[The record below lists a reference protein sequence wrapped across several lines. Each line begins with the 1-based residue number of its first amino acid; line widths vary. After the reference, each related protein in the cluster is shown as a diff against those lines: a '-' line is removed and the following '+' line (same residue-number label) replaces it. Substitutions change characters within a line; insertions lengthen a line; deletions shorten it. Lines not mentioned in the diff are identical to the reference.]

1 MNNKIIIWSFVLLL
15 ITSCTSCNDEN
26 ISVDNNIY
34 WRNKI
39 CGKKLIFDDGVG
51 YPVYKNTVVFHSTP
65 EPWGDIR
72 ESILH
77 GLDTETGKEK
87 WRLTNADFA
96 QKKSLVFNNI
106 FGTFQSNNI
115 LVASDDVNTA
125 KNESID
131 KYERYI
137 FGIDIDKGKVLW
149 VTPFPN
155 EYRAMGNMIK
165 GTGRFTYVNANNY
178 NKCSLLKVNIETGE
192 LTSAIDVVS
201 NVDLPEE
208 INALNPEFA
217 GFYFTDIYQNS
228 DGDDMVALSLMPYIP
243 DKPYMS
249 VLYVYNLTKKSK
261 VYTTTVT
268 MDGSNFWIYQ
278 LNGKLVMGSQKTAY
292 CYDAFENKK
301 YWEKSVVLNDGV
313 GFGSGNDEILQVMAY
328 DNLALI
334 FCVDRL
340 VCFDINTGAL
350 KYNVIASHAQAKIVD
365 GVMYNQDDNDLVMR
379 DVYTGKVLKRYATGL
394 NEEGFARTRPNVVDG
409 RVYIHSYT
417 HAYCIKAWGK

>member
-1 MNNKIIIWSFVLLL
+1 MLLVS
-15 ITSCTSCNDEN
+15 SCTSCKDD
-26 ISVDNNIY
+26 ISLDKDVY
-34 WRNKI
+34 WKNKI
-39 CGKKLIFDDGVG
+39 CGEKLIFDDGVG
-51 YPVYKNTVVFHSTP
+51 YPVYKNIVVFHSTP
-65 EPWGDIR
+65 EPWSDTR
-72 ESILH
+72 ESILY

-96 QKKSLVFNNI
+96 PKKNLEFNNI

-115 LVASDDVNTA
+115 LIASDDVNTA
-125 KNESID
+125 RNESVE

-137 FGIDIDKGKVLW
+137 FSIDIEEGEVLW

-165 GTGRFTYVNANNY
+165 GDGEYAFVNANNY
-178 NKCSLLKVNIETGE
+178 NKCSLLKVNTETGE
-192 LTSAIDVVS
+192 LSSAIDVVS
-201 NVDLPEE
+201 NVDLPED

-217 GFYFTDIYQNS
+217 GFYFTDIYQNN
-228 DGDDMVALSLMPYIP
+228 DGDDIVALSLMPYIA
-243 DKPYMS
+243 DEPYMS
-249 VLYVYNLTKKSK
+249 VLYVYNLTRRSK
-261 VYTTTVT
+261 IYTTTVT

-278 LNGKLVMGSQKTAY
+278 LNGKLVMGSQKTAF

-340 VCFDINTGAL
+340 VCFDIDNGVL
-350 KYNVIASHAQAKIVD
+350 KYNVLASHAQAKIVD
-365 GVMYNQDDNDLVMR
+365 GVIYNEDDSDLVMR

-394 NEEGFARTRPNVVDG
+394 SEEGFARTRPNVVDG
-409 RVYIHSYT
+409 KVYIHSYT

>member
-1 MNNKIIIWSFVLLL
+1 M
-15 ITSCTSCNDEN
+15 
-26 ISVDNNIY
+26 
-34 WRNKI
+34 
-39 CGKKLIFDDGVG
+39 IFDDGVG

-65 EPWGDIR
+65 EPWGDFR
-72 ESILH
+72 ESILY

-87 WRLTNADFA
+87 WRLTNADFIP
-96 QKKSLVFNNI
+96 KKSLNFICN
-106 FGTFQSNNI
+106 FGTYQKENI
-115 LVASDDVNTA
+115 LIACDDVNVA
-125 KNESID
+125 MYPNG
-131 KYERYI
+131 ERYI
-137 FGIDIDKGKVLW
+137 YGIDIEKGKVIW
-149 VTPFPN
+149 VTPLPS
-155 EYRAMGNMIK
+155 EYREIGHTIRGAGK
-165 GTGRFTYVNANNY
+165 YAYVNAVSNT
-178 NKCSLLKVNIETGE
+178 KSSLLRVNIETGE
-192 LTSAIDVVS
+192 LTSAIDVIS
-201 NVDLPEE
+201 TIDLPDE
-208 INALNPEFA
+208 IIALNPIFS
-217 GFYFTDIYQNS
+217 GFYFTDIYKNA
-228 DGDDMVALSLMPYIP
+228 DGDEMVALSLMPDLP
-243 DKPYMS
+243 DTPLMS

-417 HAYCIKAWGK
+417 DAYCIKAWGR

>member
-1 MNNKIIIWSFVLLL
+1 MNVKIVFICIYILLL
-15 ITSCTSCNDEN
+15 SSCTSCKDDN
-26 ISVDNNIY
+26 ISLDNNIY

-65 EPWGDIR
+65 EPWGDIQ

-87 WRLTNADFA
+87 WRLTNADFEP
-96 QKKSLVFNNI
+96 KKDLRFYNT
-106 FGTFQSNNI
+106 FGTYQRDNI
-115 LVASDDVNTA
+115 LVASDEVYTPTRP
-125 KNESID
+125 KG
-131 KYERYI
+131 ERYI
-137 FGIDIDKGKVLW
+137 YGIDIEKGKVLW
-149 VTPFPN
+149 ITTMPI
-155 EYRAMGNMIK
+155 EYIRMGDLIRGAGK
-165 GTGRFTYVNANNY
+165 YAYVNADNHT
-178 NKCSLLKVNIETGE
+178 KSSLLRVDIETGE
-192 LTSAIDVVS
+192 LTSAIDVIS
-201 NVDLPEE
+201 TIDLPDE
-208 INALNPEFA
+208 IIALNPIFS
-217 GFYFTDIYQNS
+217 GFYFTDIYMNA
-228 DGDDMVALSLMPYIP
+228 DGDEMVALSLMPDLP
-243 DKPYMS
+243 DTPLMS

-261 VYTTTVT
+261 VYTTTIT

-278 LNGKLVMGSQKTAY
+278 LNGKLVMGSQKTAF
-292 CYDAFENKK
+292 CYNAFENKK

-379 DVYTGKVLKRYATGL
+379 DVYTGKVLKRYATGI

-417 HAYCIKAWGK
+417 HAYCIKAWGR

>member
-1 MNNKIIIWSFVLLL
+1 MNTKIVIVCFYVLLL
-15 ITSCTSCNDEN
+15 SSCTSCNDDN
-26 ISVDNNIY
+26 ISLDNNIY

-65 EPWGDIR
+65 EPWGDFR
-72 ESILH
+72 ESILY

-87 WRLTNADFA
+87 WRLTNADFIP
-96 QKKSLVFNNI
+96 KKSLNFICN
-106 FGTFQSNNI
+106 FGTYQKENI
-115 LVASDDVNTA
+115 LIACDDVNVA
-125 KNESID
+125 MYPNG
-131 KYERYI
+131 ERYI
-137 FGIDIDKGKVLW
+137 YGIDIEKGKVIW
-149 VTPFPN
+149 VTPLPS
-155 EYRAMGNMIK
+155 EYREIGHTIRGAGK
-165 GTGRFTYVNANNY
+165 YAYVNAVSNT
-178 NKCSLLKVNIETGE
+178 KSSLLRVNIETGE
-192 LTSAIDVVS
+192 LTSAIDVIS
-201 NVDLPEE
+201 TIDLPDE
-208 INALNPEFA
+208 IIALNPIFS
-217 GFYFTDIYQNS
+217 GFYFTDIYKNA
-228 DGDDMVALSLMPYIP
+228 DGDEMVALSLMPDLP
-243 DKPYMS
+243 DTPLMS

-417 HAYCIKAWGK
+417 DAYCIKAWGR

>member
-1 MNNKIIIWSFVLLL
+1 M
-15 ITSCTSCNDEN
+15 
-26 ISVDNNIY
+26 
-34 WRNKI
+34 
-39 CGKKLIFDDGVG
+39 IFDDGVG

-65 EPWGDIR
+65 EPWGDFR
-72 ESILH
+72 ESILY

-87 WRLTNADFA
+87 WRLTNADFIP
-96 QKKSLVFNNI
+96 KKSLNFICN
-106 FGTFQSNNI
+106 FGTYQKENI
-115 LVASDDVNTA
+115 LIACDDVNVA
-125 KNESID
+125 MYPNG
-131 KYERYI
+131 ERYI
-137 FGIDIDKGKVLW
+137 YGIDIEKGKVIW
-149 VTPFPN
+149 VTPLPS
-155 EYRAMGNMIK
+155 EYREIGHTIRGAGK
-165 GTGRFTYVNANNY
+165 YAYVNAVSNT
-178 NKCSLLKVNIETGE
+178 KSSLLRVNIETGE
-192 LTSAIDVVS
+192 LTSAIDVIS
-201 NVDLPEE
+201 TIDLPDE
-208 INALNPEFA
+208 IIALNPIFS
-217 GFYFTDIYQNS
+217 GFYFTDIYKNA
-228 DGDDMVALSLMPYIP
+228 DGDEMVALSLMPDLP
-243 DKPYMS
+243 DTPLMS

-268 MDGSNFWIYQ
+268 MDGSNFWIDQ

-417 HAYCIKAWGK
+417 DAYCIKAWGR

>member
-1 MNNKIIIWSFVLLL
+1 MNVKIVFSCIYILLL
-15 ITSCTSCNDEN
+15 SSCTSCNDDN

-39 CGKKLIFDDGVG
+39 CGKKLIFDVGAG

-96 QKKSLVFNNI
+96 PKKSLDFSTT
-106 FGTFQSNNI
+106 FGTYQKENI
-115 LVASDDVNTA
+115 LIACDNVYLAMYPNG
-125 KNESID
+125 
-131 KYERYI
+131 ERYI
-137 FGIDIDKGKVLW
+137 YGIDIEKGKVIW
-149 VTPFPN
+149 VTPLPN
-155 EYRAMGNMIK
+155 EYREIGHTIRGAGK
-165 GTGRFTYVNANNY
+165 YAYVNAVSNT
-178 NKCSLLKVNIETGE
+178 KSSLLRVNIETGE
-192 LTSAIDVVS
+192 LTSAIDVIS
-201 NVDLPEE
+201 TIDLPDE
-208 INALNPEFA
+208 IIALNPVFS
-217 GFYFTDIYQNS
+217 GFYFTDIYQNTV
-228 DGDDMVALSLMPYIP
+228 GDEMVALSLMPDLP
-243 DKPYMS
+243 DTPLMS
-249 VLYVYNLTKKSK
+249 VLYVYNLTKQTK

-278 LNGKLVMGSQKTAY
+278 LNGKLVMGSQKTAF
-292 CYDAFENKK
+292 CYNAFENKK

-350 KYNVIASHAQAKIVD
+350 KYNVTASHAQAKIVD
-365 GVMYNQDDNDLVMR
+365 GVIYNEDYDDLVMR

>member
-1 MNNKIIIWSFVLLL
+1 MNVKIVFICIYILLL
-15 ITSCTSCNDEN
+15 SSCTSCKDDN
-26 ISVDNNIY
+26 ISFDNNIY

-39 CGKKLIFDDGVG
+39 CGKTMIFDVGAG
-51 YPVYKNTVVFHSTP
+51 YPVYKSTVVFHSTP
-65 EPWGDIR
+65 EPWGDIP

-96 QKKSLVFNNI
+96 PKKSLEFNNI

-115 LVASDDVNTA
+115 LIASDDVNTVR
-125 KNESID
+125 NESVE

-137 FGIDIDKGKVLW
+137 FSIDIEKGEVLW

-165 GTGRFTYVNANNY
+165 GDGEYAFVNANNY
-178 NKCSLLKVNIETGE
+178 NKCSLLKVNTKTGE
-192 LTSAIDVVS
+192 LSSAIDVVS
-201 NVDLPEE
+201 NVDLPEN

-217 GFYFTDIYQNS
+217 GFYFTDIYQNN
-228 DGDDMVALSLMPYIP
+228 DGDDIVALSLMPYIA

-249 VLYVYNLTKKSK
+249 VLYVYNLTRRSK
-261 VYTTTVT
+261 IYTTTVT

-278 LNGKLVMGSQKTAY
+278 LNGKLVMGSQKTAF

-301 YWEKSVVLNDGV
+301 YWEKSVMLNDGI

-340 VCFDINTGAL
+340 VCFDINTGVL

-365 GVMYNQDDNDLVMR
+365 GVIYNEDDSNLVMR

-394 NEEGFARTRPNVVDG
+394 SEEGFARTRPNVVDG
-409 RVYIHSYT
+409 RVYIHSGT
-417 HAYCIKAWGK
+417 DAYCIKAWGK

>member
-1 MNNKIIIWSFVLLL
+1 MNTKIVIACFYILLL
-15 ITSCTSCNDEN
+15 SSCTSCNDDN
-26 ISVDNNIY
+26 ISLDNNIY

-65 EPWGDIR
+65 EPWGDIP

-87 WRLTNADFA
+87 WRLTNADFTP
-96 QKKSLVFNNI
+96 KKSLDFI
-106 FGTFQSNNI
+106 STFGTYQKENI
-115 LVASDDVNTA
+115 LIACDAVNIA
-125 KNESID
+125 MYPNG
-131 KYERYI
+131 ERDIYA
-137 FGIDIDKGKVLW
+137 IDIEKGKVLW
-149 VTPFPN
+149 VTTIPT
-155 EYRAMGNMIK
+155 EYKRMGNMIRGAGK
-165 GTGRFTYVNANNY
+165 YAYVNANN
-178 NKCSLLKVNIETGE
+178 NTKSSLLRVNIETGE

-201 NVDLPEE
+201 TIDLPDE
-208 INALNPEFA
+208 IIALNPEFA
-217 GFYFTDIYQNS
+217 GFYFTDIYQNA
-228 DGDDMVALSLMPYIP
+228 DGDEMVALSLMPDLP
-243 DKPYMS
+243 DTPYMS
-249 VLYVYNLTKKSK
+249 VLYVWNLTKKSK

-268 MDGSNFWIYQ
+268 MDGAGFWIYQ
-278 LNGKLVMGSQKTAY
+278 LNGKLVMGSQKTAF

-313 GFGSGNDEILQVMAY
+313 GFGSGNDQIMQVMAY

-340 VCFDINTGAL
+340 MCFDINTGAL

-365 GVMYNQDDNDLVMR
+365 GVMYNEDYNDLVMR
-379 DVYTGKVLKRYATGL
+379 DVYTGKVLKRYATGI

>member
-1 MNNKIIIWSFVLLL
+1 LDKDV
-15 ITSCTSCNDEN
+15 
-26 ISVDNNIY
+26 Y
-34 WRNKI
+34 WKNKI
-39 CGKKLIFDDGVG
+39 CGEKLIFDDGVG
-51 YPVYKNTVVFHSTP
+51 YPVYKNIVVFHSTP
-65 EPWGDIR
+65 EPWSDTR
-72 ESILH
+72 ESILY

-96 QKKSLVFNNI
+96 PKKNLEFNNI

-115 LVASDDVNTA
+115 LIASDDVNTA
-125 KNESID
+125 RNESVE

-137 FGIDIDKGKVLW
+137 FSIDIEEGEVLW

-165 GTGRFTYVNANNY
+165 GDGEYAFVNANNY
-178 NKCSLLKVNIETGE
+178 NKCSLLKVNTETGE
-192 LTSAIDVVS
+192 LSSAIDVVS
-201 NVDLPEE
+201 NVDLPED

-217 GFYFTDIYQNS
+217 GFYFTDIYQNN
-228 DGDDMVALSLMPYIP
+228 DGDDIVALSLMPYIA
-243 DKPYMS
+243 DEPYMS
-249 VLYVYNLTKKSK
+249 VLYVYNLTRRSK
-261 VYTTTVT
+261 IYTTTVT

-278 LNGKLVMGSQKTAY
+278 LNGKLVMGSQKTAF

-340 VCFDINTGAL
+340 VCFDIDNGVL
-350 KYNVIASHAQAKIVD
+350 KYNVLASHAQAKIVD
-365 GVMYNQDDNDLVMR
+365 GVIYNEDDSDLVMR

-394 NEEGFARTRPNVVDG
+394 SEEGFARTRPNVVDG
-409 RVYIHSYT
+409 KVYIHSYT

>member
-1 MNNKIIIWSFVLLL
+1 MNVKIVFICIYILLL
-15 ITSCTSCNDEN
+15 SSCTSCKDDN
-26 ISVDNNIY
+26 ISFDNNIY

-39 CGKKLIFDDGVG
+39 CGKTMIFDVGAG
-51 YPVYKNTVVFHSTP
+51 YPVYKSTVVFHSTP
-65 EPWGDIR
+65 EPWGDIP

-96 QKKSLVFNNI
+96 PKKSLNFCNT
-106 FGTFQSNNI
+106 FGTYQKENI
-115 LVASDDVNTA
+115 LIACDDVNVA
-125 KNESID
+125 MYPNG
-131 KYERYI
+131 ERYI
-137 FGIDIDKGKVLW
+137 YSIDIEKGKVLW
-149 VTPFPN
+149 VTPIPS
-155 EYRAMGNMIK
+155 EYRRMGAMIRGAGK
-165 GTGRFTYVNANNY
+165 YAYVNANNY
-178 NKCSLLKVNIETGE
+178 TKCSLLRVDIKTGM
-192 LTSAIDVVS
+192 LSAAIDITS
-201 NVDLPEE
+201 SDLPEE

-217 GFYFTDIYQNS
+217 GFYFTDIFQNG
-228 DGDDMVALSLMPYIP
+228 DGDDMVALSLMPYVA

-261 VYTTTVT
+261 VYTTTVA

-278 LNGKLVMGSQKTAY
+278 LNGKLVMGSQKTAF

-340 VCFDINTGAL
+340 VCFDINTGVL

-365 GVMYNQDDNDLVMR
+365 GVIYNEDYDDLVMR

-409 RVYIHSYT
+409 RVYIHNGT

>member
-1 MNNKIIIWSFVLLL
+1 MNVKIVFICIYILLL
-15 ITSCTSCNDEN
+15 SSCTSCKDDN
-26 ISVDNNIY
+26 ISLDNNIF
-34 WRNKI
+34 WRNRI

-96 QKKSLVFNNI
+96 PKKSLNFICN
-106 FGTFQSNNI
+106 FGTYQKENI
-115 LVASDDVNTA
+115 LIACDAVSVAMYPNG
-125 KNESID
+125 
-131 KYERYI
+131 ERYI
-137 FGIDIDKGKVLW
+137 YGIDIEKGKVIW
-149 VTPFPN
+149 VTPLPS
-155 EYRAMGNMIK
+155 EYREIGHTIRGAGK
-165 GTGRFTYVNANNY
+165 YAYVNANNHT
-178 NKCSLLKVNIETGE
+178 KSSLLQVNIETGE
-192 LTSAIDVVS
+192 LTSAIDVIS
-201 NVDLPEE
+201 TIDLPDE
-208 INALNPEFA
+208 IIALNPVFA

-228 DGDDMVALSLMPYIP
+228 DGDEMVALSLMPDLP
-243 DKPYMS
+243 DTPLMS

-278 LNGKLVMGSQKTAY
+278 LNGKLVMGSQKTAF

-301 YWEKSVVLNDGV
+301 YWEKSVVLNDGI

-350 KYNVIASHAQAKIVD
+350 KYNVLASHAQGRIVD
-365 GVMYNQDDNDLVMR
+365 GVIYNEDDNDLVMR
-379 DVYTGKVLKRYATGL
+379 DVYTGKILKRYATGL
-394 NEEGFARTRPNVVDG
+394 NQEGFARTRPNVVDG
-409 RVYIHSYT
+409 RVYLHSYT
-417 HAYCIKAWGK
+417 DAYCIKAWER

>member
-1 MNNKIIIWSFVLLL
+1 MKKIIIIWSFVLLL
-15 ITSCTSCNDEN
+15 VSSCTSCKDD
-26 ISVDNNIY
+26 ISLDKDVY
-34 WRNKI
+34 WKNKI
-39 CGKKLIFDDGVG
+39 CGEKLIFDDGVG
-51 YPVYKNTVVFHSTP
+51 YPVYKNIVVFHSTP
-65 EPWGDIR
+65 EPWSDTR
-72 ESILH
+72 ESILY

-96 QKKSLVFNNI
+96 PKKNLEFNNI

-115 LVASDDVNTA
+115 LIASDDVNTA
-125 KNESID
+125 RNESVE

-137 FGIDIDKGKVLW
+137 FSIDIEKGEVLW

-165 GTGRFTYVNANNY
+165 GDGEYAFVNANNY
-178 NKCSLLKVNIETGE
+178 NKCSLLKVNAETGE
-192 LTSAIDVVS
+192 LSAAIDVIS
-201 NVDLPEE
+201 NVDLPED

-217 GFYFTDIYQNS
+217 GFYFTDIYQNN
-228 DGDDMVALSLMPYIP
+228 DGDDIVALSLMPYIA

-249 VLYVYNLTKKSK
+249 VLYVYNLTKRSK
-261 VYTTTVT
+261 IYTTTVT

-278 LNGKLVMGSQKTAY
+278 LNGKLVMGSQRTAF

-301 YWEKSVVLNDGV
+301 YWEKSVVLNDGI

-350 KYNVIASHAQAKIVD
+350 KYNVLSSHAQAEIVD
-365 GVMYNQDDNDLVMR
+365 GVIYNEDDSDLVMR

>member
-1 MNNKIIIWSFVLLL
+1 MNTKIVIVCFYVLLL
-15 ITSCTSCNDEN
+15 SSCTSCNDDN
-26 ISVDNNIY
+26 ISLDNNIY

-65 EPWGDIR
+65 EPWGDFR
-72 ESILH
+72 ESILY

-87 WRLTNADFA
+87 WRLTNADFIP
-96 QKKSLVFNNI
+96 KKSLNFICN
-106 FGTFQSNNI
+106 FGTYQKENI
-115 LVASDDVNTA
+115 LIACDDVNVA
-125 KNESID
+125 MYPNG
-131 KYERYI
+131 ERYI
-137 FGIDIDKGKVLW
+137 YGIDIEKGKVIW
-149 VTPFPN
+149 VTPLPS
-155 EYRAMGNMIK
+155 EYREIGHTIRGAGK
-165 GTGRFTYVNANNY
+165 YAYVNAVSNT
-178 NKCSLLKVNIETGE
+178 KSSLLRVNIETGE
-192 LTSAIDVVS
+192 LTSAIDVIS
-201 NVDLPEE
+201 TIDLPDE
-208 INALNPEFA
+208 IIALNPIFS
-217 GFYFTDIYQNS
+217 GFYFTDIYKNA
-228 DGDDMVALSLMPYIP
+228 DGDEMVALSLMPDLP
-243 DKPYMS
+243 DTPLMS

-268 MDGSNFWIYQ
+268 MDGSNFWIDQ

-417 HAYCIKAWGK
+417 DAYCIKAWGR